1 MFILFS
7 ALNPIDPK
15 PVDPNIVNVPAEAI
29 WIVFAAVAI
38 LAVCGIIASVVITK
52 SIKRRKEKEMRQ
64 RIEDK
69 KRETWRD
76 Y

>member
-1 MFILFS
+1 MFSLFS

-29 WIVFAAVAI
+29 WIVFAAVVI
-38 LAVCGIIASVVITK
+38 LTICAIIASVFTAK
-52 SIKRRKEKEMRQ
+52 SIKRRKEKEVRQ
-64 RIEDK
+64 RLEDK
-69 KRETWRD
+69 QKETWRN